1 MPERMKNPTI
11 SDPDEDYISILIDDV
26 RPANKKGVII
36 KGQKDIVKH
45 EFKVKKFDELKGE
58 LHFCTYP
65 AAELDTD
72 EQFMKSEDIDHMH
85 DDLMKNLKHTRLADI
100 NHDQKRLD
108 DVWINEIWKE
118 RDDEGSTISS
128 NGVYI
133 IRDNELLM
141 QKAREGKINGVSIM
155 GRCEDIVD
163 EPLGKSESKL
173 QKMVYDLWNLF
184 IPEKKQN
191 KEHDMT
197 KEELQNMTDE
207 QLAEMNLQR
216 IPETPAETPE
226 PEVPQTEEPEVEKAN
241 DELETLKS
249 EKEAIKKDLD
259 DLIEKHAKLS
269 TDFDTLK
276 KSKVSSDIEPSTVE
290 TLEQKRKA
298 MEAEELEKAKKRRG
312 I

>member
-1 MPERMKNPTI
+1 MKNPTI
-11 SDPDEDYISILIDDV
+11 SDPDKDYISILIDDV

-72 EQFMKSEDIDHMH
+72 EQFMKSEDIDYMH

-118 RDDEGSTISS
+118 RDDEGNTTSS

-133 IRDNELLM
+133 IRDNEFLM
-141 QKAREGKINGVSIM
+141 QKAKEGKINGVSIM
-155 GRCEDIVD
+155 GRCEDIIE
-163 EPLGKSESKL
+163 EPLAKSESMIKEIWNKL
-173 QKMVYDLWNLF
+173 
-184 IPEKKQN
+184 IGKQH

-197 KEELQNMTDE
+197 KEEIQNLTDE

-216 IPETPAETPE
+216 IPETLEEPKGEPE
-226 PEVPQTEEPEVEKAN
+226 PETQAEPEVEK
-241 DELETLKS
+241 EVETLKA
-249 EKEAIKKDLD
+249 EKEALKKDLD
-259 DLIEKHAKLS
+259 ELLEKHKTLSADFDVLKKAKVSKSLEPIEKKPTLTKSQWQKLDTFDKHNFAVEFPEIAKQYENSL
-269 TDFDTLK
+269 
-276 KSKVSSDIEPSTVE
+276 
-290 TLEQKRKA
+290 
-298 MEAEELEKAKKRRG
+298 
-312 I
+312 